1 LRRHRENAAADKP
14 VRHGGR
20 EMSERY
26 AGISPQVYARTGGV
40 LYLAIFVLAAL
51 SMWLQSAL
59 VVPTDAAATAHH
71 ILASQA
77 QWRITTV
84 AQLIMF
90 GCDVPLAA
98 IFFVLLRPVSEGLAL
113 TAALFRFAEAVLG
126 SAAVILNV
134 APLVLLSGAKYLDA
148 IGLQQLEASSLF
160 SIHLYDYAF
169 GIALIPFG
177 VHCAI
182 LGYLIFRS
190 TYLPKTLGV
199 LLALA
204 GVAYVANSFALV
216 AAPGAANVTFLA
228 MLVTGLPAE
237 LGLCIWLIVIGV
249 NVPRWSAMGRA
260 RHG

>member
-1 LRRHRENAAADKP
+1 
-14 VRHGGR
+14 
-20 EMSERY
+20 MSERY
-26 AGISPQVYARTGGV
+26 AGVSPQVFARTGGA

-51 SMWLQSAL
+51 STWLQSAL
-59 VVPTDAAATAHH
+59 VVSNDAAATAHH
-71 ILASQA
+71 ILASPA
-77 QWRITTV
+77 QWRV
-84 AQLIMF
+84 SALAELIMF

-113 TAALFRFAEAVLG
+113 ASALFRFAEAVLG
-126 SAAVILNV
+126 SAAVLLHV
-134 APLVLLSGAKYLDA
+134 APLVLLSGATYLGAVDSR
-148 IGLQQLEASSLF
+148 QLETSSLF

-204 GVAYVANSFALV
+204 GICYVANTFALV
-216 AAPGAANVTFLA
+216 AAPAAAGVTFLA
-228 MLVTGLPAE
+228 MLATGLPAE
-237 LGLCIWLIVIGV
+237 LGLCIWLIVVGV
-249 NVPRWSAMGRA
+249 NVPRWNAVAGVGSG
-260 RHG
+260 

>member
-1 LRRHRENAAADKP
+1 
-14 VRHGGR
+14 
-20 EMSERY
+20 MSARY
-26 AGISPQVYARTGGV
+26 AGVSPQVYARTGGA

-59 VVPTDAAATAHH
+59 VVSSDAAATAHH
-71 ILASQA
+71 ILASQS
-77 QWRITTV
+77 QWRISAV

-98 IFFVLLRPVSEGLAL
+98 IFFMLLRPVSEGLAL
-113 TAALFRFAEAVLG
+113 ASALFRFAEAVLG
-126 SAAVILNV
+126 SAAVLLNV
-134 APLVLLSGAKYLDA
+134 APLLLLSGATYLGALDPR
-148 IGLQQLEASSLF
+148 QLEAASLF
-160 SIHLYDYAF
+160 SIHLYNYAF

-216 AAPGAANVTFLA
+216 AAPAVANVTFLA
-228 MLVTGLPAE
+228 MLATGLPAE
-237 LGLCIWLIVIGV
+237 LGLCIWLIVVGV
-249 NVPRWSAMGRA
+249 NVPRWNAMAEAGR
-260 RHG
+260 G